1 MPNWCMNTTNVYGLT
16 DNVKAFEEAIKDRG
30 DGGFIRHLYPIP
42 EVLANTPAT
51 FVDLENPVHPNW
63 VNFVADGTWTQE
75 EYDQRAAEAIASAQ
89 VYKDNIE
96 NYGYKDWY
104 DWAISNWGTKWGD
117 HELIVSEMYLNDEY
131 TSTLGLEYETAWG
144 PALDALNHIST
155 MFPKLIFYTF
165 YREEGMGFAG
175 YYKVCNGEVMMD
187 TSAEFIPNESDYDHI
202 LMMEDEREIE
212 RMVK

>member
-1 MPNWCMNTTNVYGLT
+1 MPNWCYNTTNIYGLT

-63 VNFVADGTWTQE
+63 VNLVADGTWTQE
-75 EYDQRAAEAIASAQ
+75 YYDERAAEAIASAQ

-117 HELIVSEMYLNDEY
+117 CELVVNDVYLNDEY
-131 TSTLGLEYETAWG
+131 TSTLELEYETAWG
-144 PALDALNHIST
+144 PATDALNHIST

-175 YYKVCNGEVMMD
+175 YHKVCNGKVMMD
-187 TSAEFIPNESDYDHI
+187 QSAEFIPNESDYDHI
-202 LMMEDEREIE
+202 LMMEDEKEVDGCIN
-212 RMVK
+212 